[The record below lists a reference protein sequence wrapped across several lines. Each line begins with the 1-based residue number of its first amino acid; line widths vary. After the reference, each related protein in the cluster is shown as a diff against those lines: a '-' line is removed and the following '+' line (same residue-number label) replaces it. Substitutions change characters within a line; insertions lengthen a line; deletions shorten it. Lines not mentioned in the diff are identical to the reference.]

1 MITDGKLDTIRPSGH
16 HLEVMPTAVAAGAA
30 PRWHSMRAGT
40 T

>member
-16 HLEVMPTAVAAGAA
+16 HLEVMPTAVAALA